1 VFGVVVAFALVA
13 ALAYAIV
20 VPAPDSPGQAAV
32 LGLLVGAGVVAA
44 SFGIN
49 YQFANRSTRLWHDR
63 RRLPHAA
70 VPDLRAGHRAVA
82 LMPSPETLE
91 RFIATVEANLHVEAI
106 ERFYA
111 ERASMQENDARRARR
126 ARHAGRNERA
136 VMAKARAVRSRC
148 VRPVFVAGDRV
159 VIRWQFHFD
168 WPDGSTTDIEE
179 LACQRWEGEKVVEE
193 RFYYDPAQLQRKPP
207 C

>member
-1 VFGVVVAFALVA
+1 
-13 ALAYAIV
+13 
-20 VPAPDSPGQAAV
+20 
-32 LGLLVGAGVVAA
+32 
-44 SFGIN
+44 
-49 YQFANRSTRLWHDR
+49 
-63 RRLPHAA
+63 
-70 VPDLRAGHRAVA
+70 
-82 LMPSPETLE
+82 MPSPETLE

-111 ERASMQENDARRARR
+111 ERASMQENGAPPRV
-126 ARHAGRNERA
+126 GRDTLVANERA
-136 VMAKARAVRSRC
+136 VMAKARAVRSQC

-193 RFYYDPAQLQRKPP
+193 RFFYDPVQLQRKPP
-207 C
+207 G